1 MGPSTGYDLGGKKR
15 GCYDFTS
22 YQGSSSIVC
31 KNYGMVKRLV
41 PLIYNSVFKKQINTF
56 GET

>member
-1 MGPSTGYDLGGKKR
+1 MGPSTGYDLGGKKK

-22 YQGSSSIVC
+22 YQGSSIVC

-41 PLIYNSVFKKQINTF
+41 PLIYNSVFKKQITNTF